1 MMMILDCHTH
11 RMPPQ
16 PQAVI
21 CVSPAYFSPV
31 AGQSYSLGIH
41 PWNPEEATQ
50 ENLDLLL
57 TVARAPEV
65 VAIGEAGVD
74 ALRGAPLYQQAL
86 TFRRQIEISEQ
97 LEKPL
102 VIHDVKAHD
111 TVAGLR
117 RDFRPRQ
124 PWILHG
130 FRAKPS
136 VVEMMLKAS
145 PDFYFSFGEKWN
157 PDSLRAVPRD
167 RLLAETDESALPIEE
182 IIARISNI
190 LGEDVTSTISAN
202 TLRLFRGV
210 ESTSYTVRNL
220 T

>member
-1 MMMILDCHTH
+1 MMILDCHTH
-11 RMPPQ
+11 RIPPQ

-21 CVSPAYFSPV
+21 CASPACFSPL
-31 AGQSYSLGIH
+31 AGQLYSLGIH
-41 PWNPEEATQ
+41 PWNPGEATP

-57 TVARAPEV
+57 TLARAPEV

-74 ALRGAPLYQQAL
+74 ALRGAPLYQQTL

-136 VVEMMLKAS
+136 VVNMMLKAS
-145 PDFYFSFGEKWN
+145 TDFYFSFGEKWN

-190 LGEDVTSTISAN
+190 LGEDLTSTISAN